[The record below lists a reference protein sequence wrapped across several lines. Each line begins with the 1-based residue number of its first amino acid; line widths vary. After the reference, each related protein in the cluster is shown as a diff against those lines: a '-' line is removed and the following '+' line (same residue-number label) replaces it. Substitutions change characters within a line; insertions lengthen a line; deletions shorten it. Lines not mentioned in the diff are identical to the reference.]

1 MLREEGAMST
11 ATLVPL
17 ETYLHTDYQPDR
29 EYVDGEVKERNLG
42 EKEHARLQKSI
53 LLFFA
58 AIEKQAAVRVY
69 PELRVQVSSTRF
81 RVPDLTVL
89 RADAPDEQIVTHP
102 PLIVVEILS
111 PSDSLLGM
119 REKIEDYLRFGIPNI
134 WIVDPSDRM
143 GYICRSGSFREWQ
156 PTTSL
161 TVPGTEIQLDLTH
174 LPE

>member
-1 MLREEGAMST
+1 MAT
-11 ATLVPL
+11 ATTQVPL

-29 EYVDGEVKERNLG
+29 EYVDGEIRERNLG
-42 EKEHARLQKSI
+42 EKEHARLQKLI

-58 AIEKQAAVRVY
+58 ALEKKENLHVF
-69 PELRVQVSSTRF
+69 PELRVQVSPTRF

-89 RADAPDEQIVTHP
+89 RADAPDEQIITHP
-102 PLIVVEILS
+102 PLIVIEILS
-111 PSDSLLGM
+111 PGDSLLGM
-119 REKIEDYLRFGIPNI
+119 REKIEDYLHFEIPNV

-156 PTTSL
+156 PAATL
-161 TVPGTEIQLDLTH
+161 IVPGTEIRLDLTQ

>member
-1 MLREEGAMST
+1 MAT
-11 ATLVPL
+11 AAQVPL

-29 EYVDGEVKERNLG
+29 EYVDGEVRERNLG
-42 EKEHARLQKSI
+42 EKEHARLQKLVLRYFLS
-53 LLFFA
+53 LEDRGTLSVF
-58 AIEKQAAVRVY
+58 
-69 PELRVQVSSTRF
+69 PELRVQVSPTRF

-89 RADAPDEQIVTHP
+89 RADAPDEQIITHP

-111 PSDSLLGM
+111 PGDSLLGM
-119 REKIEDYLRFGIPNI
+119 REKIEDYLAFRIPNI

-156 PTTSL
+156 PATNL
-161 TVPGTEIQLDLTH
+161 NVPDTEISLNLTR